1 MPYLTHKKDPPIT
14 SGIIRIISIYI
25 IVGGLWI
32 LFSDALLPL
41 VTNNVSVLTYMASA
55 KGLLFIIVTATLLY
69 FLIKNYA
76 NEIKRAEENLYESE
90 KRYKE
95 LANSLPQMIFEIDK
109 EGVIKFT
116 NHASYKMFGYLED
129 EIAAGFSVFNAIVPV
144 DRERARNNMT
154 QIIKGENLEAEEYG
168 ALRKDGT
175 TFPVMIFSNPIIKN
189 NLTTGLRG
197 LVIDITERKIMED
210 ELIKSKEKAE
220 ESDKLKSEFLSQM
233 SHEIRTPLNVILSY
247 NSFLKDELINHL
259 NEEQVTGFDSV
270 ATAGKRLIRTI
281 DLILNMAEL
290 NSGKIEIRKSDINL
304 FSILQDLTKEF
315 EHSVKEKNLE
325 LICSNRCEEIPIIKS
340 DGYIVTQ
347 VFQNLVDNAVKFTSK
362 GKIEVNIYKQ
372 EAGKYCVA
380 IKDTGIGIDAEYLDK
395 IFLPFSQ
402 EDTGYSRKFDGNGL
416 GLALVKKY
424 LEIINAEIKVES
436 TKGNGS
442 VFIVC
447 FN

>member
-1 MPYLTHKKDPPIT
+1 MPFITHKEASPIT
-14 SGIIRIISIYI
+14 SGIIKIISIYI

-32 LFSDALLPL
+32 LFSDAILPL
-41 VTNNVSVLTYMASA
+41 ISNNVHVLTYMASA
-55 KGLLFIIVTATLLY
+55 KGLLFITVTATLLY

-76 NEIKRAEENLYESE
+76 NEIKRAEENFYESE

-109 EGVIKFT
+109 EGIIKFT
-116 NHASYKMFGYLED
+116 NHASYKMFGYTEN
-129 EIAAGFSVFNAIVPV
+129 EIAAGFSVFNAIEPI
-144 DRERARNNMT
+144 DRERARNNM
-154 QIIKGENLEAEEYG
+154 IKILNGENLEAEEYR

-189 NLTTGLRG
+189 NLTAGLRG
-197 LVIDITERKIMED
+197 LVIDITERKIMEN

-220 ESDKLKSEFLSQM
+220 ESDKLKSEFLSHM

-247 NSFLKDELINHL
+247 NSFLKDELSETL
-259 NEEQVTGFDSV
+259 NEEQITGFNSIS
-270 ATAGKRLIRTI
+270 TAGKRLIRTI

-290 NSGKIEIRKSDINL
+290 NTGNLDIRISDINL
-304 FSILQDLTKEF
+304 FSILKDLTKEF
-315 EHSVKEKNLE
+315 EHSIKEKNLE
-325 LICSNRCEEIPIIKS
+325 LIFSNRCVETPIIKS

-347 VFQNLVDNAVKFTSK
+347 VFQNLIDNAVKFTNK
-362 GKIEVNIYKQ
+362 GKIEVIIYKQ
-372 EAGKYCVA
+372 DDRYCVA
-380 IKDTGIGIDAEYLDK
+380 IHDTGIGIDAKYLDR

-402 EDTGYSRKFDGNGL
+402 EDTGYSRRFDGNGL

-424 LEIINAEIKVES
+424 LEIISSEIKVES
-436 TKGNGS
+436 TKGIGS
-442 VFIVC
+442 VFIVY

>member
-1 MPYLTHKKDPPIT
+1 MPYIKHKEEPPIT
-14 SGIIRIISIYI
+14 SGIIKIISIYI

-32 LFSDALLPL
+32 LFSDAILPF
-41 VTNNVSVLTYMASA
+41 VTSNVYVLTYMASA
-55 KGLLFIIVTATLLY
+55 KGLLFIIVTAALLY

-76 NEIKRAEENLYESE
+76 NEIKTAEENFYESE

-109 EGVIKFT
+109 EGIIKFT
-116 NHASYKMFGYLED
+116 NLASYKMFGYSED
-129 EIAAGFSVFNAIVPV
+129 EIAAGFSVLNAIEPV
-144 DRERARNNMT
+144 DRERARNNMI
-154 QIIKGENLEAEEYG
+154 QIIKGETLEAEEYC
-168 ALRKDGT
+168 ALRKNGT

-197 LVIDITERKIMED
+197 LVIDITDRKIMEE

-220 ESDKLKSEFLSQM
+220 ESDKLKSEFLSHM

-247 NSFLKDELINHL
+247 NSFLKDELSEYL
-259 NEEQVTGFDSV
+259 NEEQVTGFNSI

-290 NSGKIEIRKSDINL
+290 NTGNLDVRINDINL
-304 FSILQDLTKEF
+304 FIILQDLAKEF

-325 LICSNRCEEIPIIKS
+325 LTCSNQSGEKPIIKS

-347 VFQNLVDNAVKFTSK
+347 VFQNLIDNAVKFTNK
-362 GKIEVNIYKQ
+362 GKIEINIYKR
-372 EAGKYCVA
+372 EVSGYYVA
-380 IKDTGIGIDAEYLDK
+380 IKDTGIGIDAGYLDK

-424 LEIINAEIKVES
+424 LEIIKAEIKVDS

-442 VFIVC
+442 VFIVY
-447 FN
+447 FS